1 MPPAVGE
8 AQGQV
13 ARYWMA
19 APLAELG
26 RFEEALT
33 AASRALEFA
42 TRIDRPFPL
51 AGALAS
57 IGLAQLYQ
65 GRLDDVARTLTRG
78 LEVCRRREVP
88 VHRPWLA
95 ASLGYTY
102 ALAGRT
108 SEGCR
113 PCTRRSTR
121 PTRQATWLRRPGDLP
136 GSAKPPL
143 LSGQAD
149 DAAMWADQALEQAR
163 LRGERGHETWAL
175 RAQPEVAS
183 ARTPTAAVKR
193 YHEALAVA
201 GNLGVRPLEAR
212 CHLGLAALHRAA
224 GRRDQA
230 RAALG
235 RARGPLRSMGMEFWL
250 ARARALGLGDSNP
263 S

>member
-1 MPPAVGE
+1 VSFLHQAVDE
-8 AQGQV
+8 A
-13 ARYWMA
+13 
-19 APLAELG
+19 
-26 RFEEALT
+26 
-33 AASRALEFA
+33 
-42 TRIDRPFPL
+42 DK
-51 AGALAS
+51 AGHLAS
-57 IGLAQLYQ
+57 QAWRLA
-65 GRLDDVARTLTRG
+65 
-78 LEVCRRREVP
+78 
-88 VHRPWLA
+88 WLSE
-95 ASLGYTY
+95 AS
-102 ALAGRT
+102 
-108 SEGCR
+108 
-113 PCTRRSTR
+113 
-121 PTRQATWLRRPGDLP
+121 
-136 GSAKPPL
+136 L